1 MLRRLAAAAFLAAA
15 AACSAPPDKE
25 LHQAEGAIAAAKAA
39 DAARYAPAELAAAE
53 AALHDYRAAVDT
65 RDFRQALRLAMD
77 AQANASEAARRAGDE
92 KALARSRAERLI
104 ADLASLIDRMTV
116 RPGATVRVTPAV
128 AKQRP
133 AAVMRLQEARS
144 RLEKQE
150 YREVVASLGPV
161 VEQLRRDLAEGASPP
176 VRRAR

>member
-1 MLRRLAAAAFLAAA
+1 MLRRCAAAVLLAAT
-15 AACSAPPDKE
+15 AACAAPPDKE

-39 DAARYAPAELAAAE
+39 DAARYAPDELKAAE
-53 AALHDYRAAVDT
+53 AALHDYRTAVDA
-65 RDFRQALRLAMD
+65 RDYRQALRLAMD
-77 AQANASEAARRAGDE
+77 AQVSASEAARRAGDE

-116 RPGATVRVTPAV
+116 RPGATARVTPAV

-133 AAVMRLQEARS
+133 AAVTRLQEARS
-144 RLEKQE
+144 QLEKQE

-161 VEQLRRDLAEGASPP
+161 VEQLRRVLGDDVSPP
-176 VRRAR
+176 VRQAR

>member
-1 MLRRLAAAAFLAAA
+1 MFRRLAAAAVLAAT

-39 DAARYAPAELAAAE
+39 GATRYAPDELKAAE
-53 AALHDYRAAVDT
+53 AAVHDYRAAVDT
-65 RDFRQALRLAMD
+65 RDYRQALRLAMD
-77 AQANASEAARRAGDE
+77 AQVSASAAARRAGDE
-92 KALARSRAERLI
+92 KALARSRADRLI
-104 ADLASLIDRMTV
+104 GDLALLIDRMTV
-116 RPGATVRVTPAV
+116 RPGLPARVAPAL

-133 AAVMRLQEARS
+133 AAVARLQEARS

-150 YREVVASLGPV
+150 YREVVASLEPLV
-161 VEQLRRDLAEGASPP
+161 AQLRRDLDQAAAPP